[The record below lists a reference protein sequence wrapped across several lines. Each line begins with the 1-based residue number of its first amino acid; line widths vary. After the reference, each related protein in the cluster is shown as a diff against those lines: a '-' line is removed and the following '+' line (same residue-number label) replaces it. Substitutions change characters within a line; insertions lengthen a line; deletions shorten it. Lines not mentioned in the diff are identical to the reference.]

1 MIQKK
6 ILVIGSLNMDQVT
19 QVDHT
24 PRVGETVMGSG
35 LHLNPGG
42 KGANQAVAMGKLGAD
57 VKMIGMVGSD
67 ASGTEL
73 KMNLSKMGVIDAVD
87 ATDLA
92 PTGTAWIMVN
102 ADADNSIVV
111 IEGANGVLK
120 PEHVHASWFDGIDIV
135 VLQLEIPYETVKA
148 ALQIAKSLGKLTVLN
163 PAPAKALDV
172 DMLSNVDILVVNET
186 EFERVSGVHYTGSES
201 LIAGYEKLGIKQ
213 LVLTLGKDGAIHY
226 DGVTSTQVPARVVKA
241 VDTTAAGDSFIG
253 GMLYAYSRGS
263 SMAEALE
270 FATEVAAF
278 TVTKLGAQSALPS
291 MADLEERRKF

>member
-1 MIQKK
+1 MSQKK

-67 ASGTEL
+67 ASGSEL
-73 KMNLSKMGVIDAVD
+73 KLNLSKMGVVDAVSV
-87 ATDLA
+87 TDSA
-92 PTGTAWIMVN
+92 PTGTALIMVG

-111 IEGANGVLK
+111 IEGANGALK
-120 PEHVHASWFDGIDIV
+120 PETVNESWFDGVDIV
-135 VLQLEIPYETVKA
+135 VLQLEIPYETVKKS
-148 ALQIAKSLGKLTVLN
+148 LEMAKKLGKLTVLN
-163 PAPAKALDV
+163 PAPAKALDS
-172 DMLSNVDILVVNET
+172 DLLSNVDLLVVNET
-186 EFERVSGVHYTGSES
+186 EFECVSGVHYTNLDS
-201 LIAGYEKLGIKQ
+201 LKAGYEKLGIKQ
-213 LVLTLGKDGAIHY
+213 LVLTLGKKGATYY
-226 DGVTSTQVPARVVKA
+226 DGIMVTHVPAMSVKA
-241 VDTTAAGDSFIG
+241 IDTTAAGDSFIG
-253 GMLYAYSRGS
+253 GLLYEYSRGT
-263 SMAEALE
+263 SMLEALE

-291 MADLEERRKF
+291 MADLMERRKL